1 MLESDHQGIV
11 DQLVRNKQ
19 ELEEKTNRLEFYKQ
33 KCEQQGN
40 EIMKLKQEA
49 EKNKKKNETMLQ
61 LMQMLQSNGIFEEN
75 TTPSYPPNDSLTN
88 SPLYDDDP
96 ANDIYYDDPKE
107 GLDSR

>member
-1 MLESDHQGIV
+1 
-11 DQLVRNKQ
+11 
-19 ELEEKTNRLEFYKQ
+19 
-33 KCEQQGN
+33 
-40 EIMKLKQEA
+40 MKLKQEA